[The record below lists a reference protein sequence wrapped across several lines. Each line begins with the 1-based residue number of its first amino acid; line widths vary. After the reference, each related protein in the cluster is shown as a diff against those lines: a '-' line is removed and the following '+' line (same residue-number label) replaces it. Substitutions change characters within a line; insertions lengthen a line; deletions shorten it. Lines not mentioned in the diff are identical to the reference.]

1 MEAGDGTLFGLLSI
15 LAGSVTSIVIALVT
29 RSKAGEPDAG
39 PTAAMLGPVVDDDA
53 DDADLTTVEGI
64 ARMVVRQG
72 RRIRQLEAASALDRA
87 RIGALYRYML
97 VLKSTITRLGAPVPE
112 PDPRDA
118 DLIEH

>member
-1 MEAGDGTLFGLLSI
+1 MDGGDGTLFGLLSI

-29 RSKAGEPDAG
+29 RSKGGEPETG
-39 PTAAMLGPVVDDDA
+39 PSAPALTPVVEDDP

-72 RRIRQLEAASALDRA
+72 RRIRQLEAASTTDRA

-97 VLKSTITRLGAPVPE
+97 VLKGTITRLGAPVPE

-118 DLIEH
+118 NLIEH

>member
-1 MEAGDGTLFGLLSI
+1 MDGGDGTLFGLLSI

-29 RSKAGEPDAG
+29 RSKAGESDAG
-39 PTAAMLGPVVDDDA
+39 PTAPMLVPVAEDDA

-72 RRIRQLEAASALDRA
+72 RRIRQLEAASATDRA

-97 VLKSTITRLGAPVPE
+97 VLKATITRLGAPVPE

>member
-1 MEAGDGTLFGLLSI
+1 MDGGDGTLFGLLSI

-29 RSKAGEPDAG
+29 RSKGGELDTG
-39 PTAAMLGPVVDDDA
+39 PSAPALAPAMEDDP

-72 RRIRQLEAASALDRA
+72 RRIRQLEAASATDRA

>member
-1 MEAGDGTLFGLLSI
+1 MEGDGTLFGLLSI

-29 RSKAGEPDAG
+29 RSKGSEPDGG
-39 PTAAMLGPVVDDDA
+39 PSAPALVSAMEDDP

-72 RRIRQLEAASALDRA
+72 RRIRQLEAASATDRA

-97 VLKSTITRLGAPVPE
+97 VLKGTITRLGAPVPE